1 MLSRKISISLLGILK
16 RYLRWPQ
23 LPISD
28 FGWACVLLCPNLVLC
43 ERKEAWESCTHQPC
57 FEPQFLF
64 RVSLLIASRCLIAE
78 QSLSAPVRLAEYLL
92 SVFVRLESVWLLA
105 EGLLIVGTFHCYSS
119 FAKFSFGRECR
130 QLQIPIL
137 RNQCTFFF
145 FGRAE
150 GGFLISERDS
160 WLCFWRSYLI
170 VFTGDGMAS
179 CF

>member
-1 MLSRKISISLLGILK
+1 MTTGTNFGFLLGMCTTMSKFGANFCVIGRRFENHVPISLV
-16 RYLRWPQ
+16 LRRSCCSESAYW
-23 LPISD
+23 LRA
-28 FGWACVLLCPNLVLC
+28 GVLL
-43 ERKEAWESCTHQPC
+43 
-57 FEPQFLF
+57 
-64 RVSLLIASRCLIAE
+64 
-78 QSLSAPVRLAEYLL
+78 QSNRWAHRPDLL

-119 FAKFSFGRECR
+119 FAKFSFGRQCR

-160 WLCFWRSYLI
+160 WSCFWRSYST
-170 VFTGDGMAS
+170 VTTGHGMSS